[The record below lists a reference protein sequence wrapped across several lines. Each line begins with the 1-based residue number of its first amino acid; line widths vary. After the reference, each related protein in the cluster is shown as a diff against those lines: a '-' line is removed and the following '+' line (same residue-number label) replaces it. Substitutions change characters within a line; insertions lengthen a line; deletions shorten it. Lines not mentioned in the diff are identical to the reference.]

1 MNKTVLAVDLG
12 GTNMRMAAVGSDGN
26 ILFQTRTSTP
36 SDVNPG
42 GLIGLFSRLAAEC
55 RDAIG
60 HEYVICA
67 IAAGVP
73 ANINSEGILHN
84 LPNLPSIEGMNL
96 KSDLEREFGVPAVLE
111 NDATAAAIGEDW
123 LGASRSV
130 KDSILLTLGTGVG
143 GGIILGNLPVRG
155 MDGTA
160 GKIGHMNVEPEG
172 VPCGCGSRGCIEQ
185 YASATAIVRLAR
197 EAGLDAATSQQVY
210 EARTAGDPKATGVF
224 NKVGYYLGITIGD
237 LLNLLNP
244 EMVLIGGGAAGA
256 WDAFIEPMTAEIR
269 ERAFSEPVRRAQIVR
284 SELGDNAGILGAA
297 RSALLSL

>member
-1 MNKTVLAVDLG
+1 MRGLRSADMRAANVARIGGFCLDVCVRSFSPKSPPIAAVFILFSMRFGSGCDYMNKTVLAVDLG

-36 SDVNPG
+36 GDVNPG

-60 HEYVICA
+60 HEFVICA

-96 KSDLEREFGVPAVLE
+96 KSDLERAFGVPAVLE

-130 KDSILLTLGTGVG
+130 K
-143 GGIILGNLPVRG
+143 
-155 MDGTA
+155 
-160 GKIGHMNVEPEG
+160 
-172 VPCGCGSRGCIEQ
+172 
-185 YASATAIVRLAR
+185 
-197 EAGLDAATSQQVY
+197 
-210 EARTAGDPKATGVF
+210 
-224 NKVGYYLGITIGD
+224 
-237 LLNLLNP
+237 
-244 EMVLIGGGAAGA
+244 
-256 WDAFIEPMTAEIR
+256 
-269 ERAFSEPVRRAQIVR
+269 
-284 SELGDNAGILGAA
+284 
-297 RSALLSL
+297 